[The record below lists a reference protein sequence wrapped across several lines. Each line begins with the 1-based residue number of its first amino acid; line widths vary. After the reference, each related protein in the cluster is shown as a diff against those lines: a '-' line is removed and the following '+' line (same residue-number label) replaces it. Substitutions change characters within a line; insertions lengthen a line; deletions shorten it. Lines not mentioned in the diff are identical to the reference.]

1 MHLRNQQKGFYIRE
15 NKSAD
20 V

>member
-1 MHLRNQQKGFYIRE
+1 MHLRNQQKGFYIHE
-15 NKSAD
+15 NKSVD